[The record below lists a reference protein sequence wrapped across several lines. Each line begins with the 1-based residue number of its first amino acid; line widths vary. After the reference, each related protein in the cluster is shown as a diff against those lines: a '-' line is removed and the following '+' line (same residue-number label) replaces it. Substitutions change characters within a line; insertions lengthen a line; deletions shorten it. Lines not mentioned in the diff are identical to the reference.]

1 MEHVMR
7 ERAWS
12 RKTVVFAAVAA
23 MLAAATPHL
32 VAAGVNPIDRPV
44 AGAGQM
50 TAFGAAGKIEANPT
64 DNGSIIIE
72 CVVLGEHPITVG
84 LSGIA
89 GMRLGSVPR
98 QPLGPSKCWVQDKL
112 LS

>member
-1 MEHVMR
+1 MK
-7 ERAWS
+7 S
-12 RKTVVFAAVAA
+12 LFAAAA
-23 MLAAATPHL
+23 IILAATAPHL
-32 VAAGVNPIDRPV
+32 VAAAADSNDRHV
-44 AGAGQM
+44 TSVGQH
-50 TAFGAAGKIEANPT
+50 TSAFGAAGKIEANPT

-72 CVVLGEHPITVG
+72 CVVLGEHPIAAG
-84 LSGIA
+84 LPGIT